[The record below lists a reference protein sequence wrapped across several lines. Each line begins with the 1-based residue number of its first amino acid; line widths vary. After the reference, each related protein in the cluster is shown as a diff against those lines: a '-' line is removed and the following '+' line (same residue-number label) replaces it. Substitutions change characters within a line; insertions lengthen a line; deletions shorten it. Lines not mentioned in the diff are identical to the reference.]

1 MSAVLSVF
9 SAKTYMAKMGGTN
22 AANNT
27 VDGAPSIT
35 TIYSDDDDATSAATR
50 IAISVV
56 RVDDFALPALEK

>member
-1 MSAVLSVF
+1 
-9 SAKTYMAKMGGTN
+9 MAKMGGTN